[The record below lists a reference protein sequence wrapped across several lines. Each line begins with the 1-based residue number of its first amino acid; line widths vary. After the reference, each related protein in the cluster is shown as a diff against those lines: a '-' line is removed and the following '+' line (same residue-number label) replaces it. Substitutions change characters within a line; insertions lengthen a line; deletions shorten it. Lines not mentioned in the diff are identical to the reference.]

1 MHSQAHLRLM
11 MPATLQDARAATES
25 IVKLCDRFKTEDR
38 ALYGTA
44 VMELLVNVVKH
55 SYACAPGAVVTI
67 HVISGPHSIQLI
79 IEDTGKGMLP
89 GRLANAPHELS
100 FDATDVAGLPEA
112 GMGIAIVKSVM
123 DTLQYETE
131 CGINRLTA
139 TKRWTR

>member
-1 MHSQAHLRLM
+1 LM

-25 IVKLCDRFKTEDR
+25 IVSLCDRFKTEDR

-55 SYACAPGAVVTI
+55 SYAAAPGAVVAI
-67 HVISGPHSIQLI
+67 YVVSGPQSIELI

-89 GRLANAPHELS
+89 ERLTNAPRELS
-100 FDATDVAGLPEA
+100 FDATDLAGLPEA

-123 DTLQYETE
+123 DTLQYESE
-131 CGINRLTA
+131 CGVNRLTA
-139 TKRWTR
+139 IKRWTR